1 LPKRSVFLSR
11 QSTDRKV
18 QTRPAA
24 KAAGAA
30 SKASAPRKGKAA
42 DTGKSSQML
51 ALVLE
56 SLEEDKA
63 EDVVS
68 IDLTG
73 KTPIADHMVVASGRS
88 QRHVGAV
95 ADHLLRRLKE
105 AGFGNAQV
113 EGMKQGDWVLI
124 DGGDVV
130 VHVFRPEVREFYKL
144 EKMWSA
150 DIPAD
155 QLAV

>member
-1 LPKRSVFLSR
+1 MK
-11 QSTDRKV
+11 
-18 QTRPAA
+18 
-24 KAAGAA
+24 KAP
-30 SKASAPRKGKAA
+30 APRKGKAA
-42 DTGKSSQML
+42 DTGKSSEML

-130 VHVFRPEVREFYKL
+130 VHVFRPEVRDFYKL

>member
-1 LPKRSVFLSR
+1 MPKRSVFLSR

-18 QTRPAA
+18 QTKPTA

-30 SKASAPRKGKAA
+30 KKAPAPRKGKAA

>member
-1 LPKRSVFLSR
+1 MPKRSVFLSR

-18 QTRPAA
+18 QTRPEA

-30 SKASAPRKGKAA
+30 SKAPAPRKGKAA
-42 DTGKSSQML
+42 DTGKSSEML

-130 VHVFRPEVREFYKL
+130 VHVFCPEVREFYKL

>member
-1 LPKRSVFLSR
+1 
-11 QSTDRKV
+11 
-18 QTRPAA
+18 
-24 KAAGAA
+24 
-30 SKASAPRKGKAA
+30 
-42 DTGKSSQML
+42 ML

-68 IDLTG
+68 IDLAG

-105 AGFGNAQV
+105 AG
-113 EGMKQGDWVLI
+113 
-124 DGGDVV
+124 
-130 VHVFRPEVREFYKL
+130 
-144 EKMWSA
+144 
-150 DIPAD
+150 
-155 QLAV
+155 

>member
-1 LPKRSVFLSR
+1 MAP
-11 QSTDRKV
+11 
-18 QTRPAA
+18 
-24 KAAGAA
+24 
-30 SKASAPRKGKAA
+30 APRKGKAA
-42 DTGKSSQML
+42 DTGKSSEML

-130 VHVFRPEVREFYKL
+130 IHVFRPEVRENYKL

-155 QLAV
+155 QMAV